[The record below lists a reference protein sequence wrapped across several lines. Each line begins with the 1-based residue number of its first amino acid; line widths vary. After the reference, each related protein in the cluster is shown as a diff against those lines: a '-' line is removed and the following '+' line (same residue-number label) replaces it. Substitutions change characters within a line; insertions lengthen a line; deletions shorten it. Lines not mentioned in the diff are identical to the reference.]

1 MKQKFNQ
8 KISNGDNKVHKY
20 GISHLSAGEAKVK
33 SVSAFTVGDYTIEP
47 KTIEEKNNAQIDAT
61 GYEAEVTD
69 YAILMGVQYWESYDK
84 NKGVRR
90 LGNYWTSTPVT
101 SKTPL
106 NTLEGPKRV
115 TAYKLEEVKTDYTFY
130 GYSKGM
136 VLDEIQ
142 EPCIVEIEN
151 EKGITLCINKNGEM
165 WTLKEKNSYYAEA
178 TIGTCMG
185 GPRIN
190 ETINSLVTDKYL
202 GSSYD
207 VLSKLQ
213 RRLEE
218 RDFWIKIASKKYQY
232 VGGTDKF
239 NIRETSDTSVG
250 IRPIFNTYNHAG
262 INNVAINGVKKV
274 NTVDFPQTVA
284 SKKEQKELDK
294 LLKKNE
300 LTETGRYFPTS
311 NEGMTAEYEYNG
323 EKYVRVT
330 ANFYNENSKT
340 SLSNGCEYK
349 NGNTVWVRVEAVKQ
363 IVTEDN
369 FSSLTEKILFAGVPY
384 QRTLSTNYITH
395 KRSSDFIVSLL
406 SNADDFFFT
415 VFSSPEDRIISG
427 TEWMQKYNDI
437 KNKYTLYYNIPFEET
452 ELEAAKRYK
461 KEYQKLIEECKRQ
474 RISMKFDSYDQNA
487 PFKKIDYSYR
497 PSVEFLNSIEDP
509 IIATLAA
516 LGPRSIWN
524 DEFYKEYL
532 KAYGLWALLTLQK
545 ENIIK
550 ISDQM
555 YSDELEKALEL
566 KRK

>member
-8 KISNGDNKVHKY
+8 KRSNGDNKLQKY

-33 SVSAFTVGDYTIEP
+33 SVSAFTVGDCTIEP
-47 KTIEEKNNAQIDAT
+47 KYIEEKNNAQIDAI
-61 GYEAEVTD
+61 GYESEVTD
-69 YAILMGVQYWESYDK
+69 YSILMGVQYWESYDK

-90 LGNYWTSTPVT
+90 LGNYWTSTPVA

-106 NTLEGPKRV
+106 NILEGPRKV

-130 GYSKGM
+130 GYSKGT

-142 EPCIVEIEN
+142 EPCSVEIEDEN
-151 EKGITLCINKNGEM
+151 GITLCINKNGEM
-165 WTLKEKNSYYAEA
+165 WSLKEQENYYTEA
-178 TIGTCMG
+178 TMGACMS

-190 ETINSLVTDKYL
+190 EKINSLVTDKYL

-207 VLSKLQ
+207 VLSKLKK
-213 RRLEE
+213 RLEE
-218 RDFWIKIASKKYQY
+218 REFLIKISSQKYQY
-232 VGGTDKF
+232 VAGADKF

-250 IRPIFNTYNHAG
+250 VRPVFNTYNHAG
-262 INNVAINGVKKV
+262 INEPVVNGVKKV

-294 LLKKNE
+294 LFKKNE
-300 LTETGRYFPTS
+300 LIKTGRHFPTS

-330 ANFYNENSKT
+330 ANFYNKNSKT

-349 NGNTVWVRVEAVKQ
+349 NGSTVWVRVEAVKQ

-384 QRTLSTNYITH
+384 QRTLSISYITH
-395 KRSSDFIVSLL
+395 KRSSDFVVSLL

-415 VFSSPEDRIISG
+415 VFSTPEDRIISG

-437 KNKYTLYYNIPFEET
+437 KNKYALYFNIPFEET
-452 ELEAAKRYK
+452 ESEAAKRYK
-461 KEYQKLIEECKRQ
+461 KEYQRLIEECKRQ
-474 RISMKFDSYDQNA
+474 RIPMKFDSYDQNA

-497 PSVEFLNSIEDP
+497 PSSEFLNSIEDP

-555 YSDELEKALEL
+555 YSEELEKALEL